1 MNRTTHMFTRLSA
14 LAATVLALLLV
25 SIGRAAAQRVAPPG
39 GSGATG
45 SEHTGTTTPVPTQP
59 IMDASVSAL
68 QWTLFAVVVLSAL
81 VLGAVLMNL
90 LQRHRGAPPGTDGE
104 AAARSSA

>member
-1 MNRTTHMFTRLSA
+1 MNRTTHTFTRLA
-14 LAATVLALLLV
+14 VLATTALALLLV
-25 SIGRAAAQRVAPPG
+25 SVGRAAAQRVTPPG
-39 GSGATG
+39 GTGGTG
-45 SEHTGTTTPVPTQP
+45 SEHAGPTPVPTQP

-90 LQRHRGAPPGTDGE
+90 AQRHHGAPPVTQGE
-104 AAARSSA
+104 AAARPSA